1 MFSIQAFKELFIWA
15 PTFCTS
21 INITNFVE
29 VAISYHD
36 SMREVAIGLALQTH
50 SGELSCYI
58 ALWGGLVQGGFLD
71 TSHFSDH
78 KEGEHALQ
86 EQEKKRKKKK
96 AASLENMQSTPC
108 RLFKSR
114 KLN

>member
-1 MFSIQAFKELFIWA
+1 
-15 PTFCTS
+15 
-21 INITNFVE
+21 
-29 VAISYHD
+29 
-36 SMREVAIGLALQTH
+36 MREVAIGLALQTH

-86 EQEKKRKKKK
+86 EQEKKKKKRCSK
-96 AASLENMQSTPC
+96 L
-108 RLFKSR
+108 R
-114 KLN
+114 KYAKHSQQTV

>member
-1 MFSIQAFKELFIWA
+1 
-15 PTFCTS
+15 
-21 INITNFVE
+21 
-29 VAISYHD
+29 
-36 SMREVAIGLALQTH
+36 MREVAIGLALQTH

-86 EQEKKRKKKK
+86 EQEKKKKKD
-96 AASLENMQSTPC
+96 AASLENMQSTPS

>member
-1 MFSIQAFKELFIWA
+1 
-15 PTFCTS
+15 
-21 INITNFVE
+21 
-29 VAISYHD
+29 
-36 SMREVAIGLALQTH
+36 MREVAIGLALQTH

-86 EQEKKRKKKK
+86 EQEKKKKKK
-96 AASLENMQSTPC
+96 DAASLENMQSTPS

>member
-1 MFSIQAFKELFIWA
+1 
-15 PTFCTS
+15 
-21 INITNFVE
+21 
-29 VAISYHD
+29 
-36 SMREVAIGLALQTH
+36 MREVAIGLALQTH

-86 EQEKKRKKKK
+86 EQEKKKKD
-96 AASLENMQSTPC
+96 AASLENMQSTPS

>member
-1 MFSIQAFKELFIWA
+1 
-15 PTFCTS
+15 
-21 INITNFVE
+21 
-29 VAISYHD
+29 
-36 SMREVAIGLALQTH
+36 MREVAIGLALQTH

-86 EQEKKRKKKK
+86 EQEKKKKGCSKLRKYAKH
-96 AASLENMQSTPC
+96 SQQTV
-108 RLFKSR
+108 
-114 KLN
+114 

>member
-1 MFSIQAFKELFIWA
+1 
-15 PTFCTS
+15 
-21 INITNFVE
+21 
-29 VAISYHD
+29 
-36 SMREVAIGLALQTH
+36 MREVAIGLALQTH

-86 EQEKKRKKKK
+86 EQEKKKKRCSKLRKYAKH
-96 AASLENMQSTPC
+96 SQQTV
-108 RLFKSR
+108 
-114 KLN
+114 

>member
-1 MFSIQAFKELFIWA
+1 
-15 PTFCTS
+15 
-21 INITNFVE
+21 
-29 VAISYHD
+29 
-36 SMREVAIGLALQTH
+36 MREVAIGLALQTH

-86 EQEKKRKKKK
+86 EQEKKKD
-96 AASLENMQSTPC
+96 AASLENMQSTPS